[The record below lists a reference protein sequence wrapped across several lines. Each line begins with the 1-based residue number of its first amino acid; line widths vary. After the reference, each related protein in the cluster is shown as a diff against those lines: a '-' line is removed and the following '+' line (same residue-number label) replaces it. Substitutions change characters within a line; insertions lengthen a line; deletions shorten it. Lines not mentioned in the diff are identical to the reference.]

1 MTLSQAEITK
11 HHEPQNPP
19 GGLNKCCCGEEI
31 YCPGS
36 ILICEHC
43 LEDTV
48 KKSSTEPT
56 LLEDTQTSLKI
67 NEPTVQI
74 EWDELRSELVHDS
87 YNSRLCN
94 TSVEPRKVN
103 LQPSPSPPPAVFLP
117 QIRDPRPSQG
127 DGIVVQYM
135 GNGKYHDVAL
145 QAANEPLASVEADED
160 EIKGDNCKRWI
171 VHCGKNNKK
180 NKKNKKKKKKK
191 KKKTEE
197 AMRNEEYKKDDVDK
211 EIVAMAQVNQ
221 GEWCKATANANN
233 TQVHNA
239 ASGFQICSRALQQFL
254 TKPSP
259 RLPVPTV
266 LVESSFETPQE
277 PLVLSTHQL
286 HLDQGLNLSSIEKE
300 QMTIYQAIK
309 GISDRDSRHV
319 IILTTLPN
327 IDQWAVSLVECVN
340 RARECI
346 RTEVK
351 EGRITLKI
359 RHEDEVEV
367 TDKVEVMNEVF
378 FQELTWGEGWDLI
391 EDEVKDEVNGGDKME
406 ERDRTWEHLEPDCPE
421 KKEATMTKSRQAIT
435 RCLVLT
441 YPWTTLYHLVTC
453 SNTPPKHIKIDDEER
468 QLSDQYC
475 SFPHRPR
482 SCLIPILK
490 RLPFNLLRLLILLIL
505 LLLAYFICSDEF
517 LSGVYIGSR
526 TRSDDPYSEAW

>member
-1 MTLSQAEITK
+1 
-11 HHEPQNPP
+11 
-19 GGLNKCCCGEEI
+19 
-31 YCPGS
+31 
-36 ILICEHC
+36 
-43 LEDTV
+43 
-48 KKSSTEPT
+48 
-56 LLEDTQTSLKI
+56 
-67 NEPTVQI
+67 
-74 EWDELRSELVHDS
+74 
-87 YNSRLCN
+87 
-94 TSVEPRKVN
+94 
-103 LQPSPSPPPAVFLP
+103 
-117 QIRDPRPSQG
+117 
-127 DGIVVQYM
+127 M

-145 QAANEPLASVEADED
+145 QAANEPLASNEEADED

-180 NKKNKKKKKKK
+180 NNKKNKKKNKKKKEKKK
-191 KKKTEE
+191 KEKMEE
-197 AMRNEEYKKDDVDK
+197 AMRKEEYKKDDVDK
-211 EIVAMAQVNQ
+211 EIVTMVQVNQ
-221 GEWCKATANANN
+221 EEWCKATANADN

-239 ASGFQICSRALQQFL
+239 ASEFQICSRALQQFL

-277 PLVLSTHQL
+277 PLVVSTHQL

-300 QMTIYQAIK
+300 QMAIYQAIK

-367 TDKVEVMNEVF
+367 TDKVEVMNEVI
-378 FQELTWGEGWDLI
+378 FQEFTWGEGWDVI
-391 EDEVKDEVNGGDKME
+391 EDEVKDEVKDEVNRGDKME

-421 KKEATMTKSRQAIT
+421 KKEATMRKSRQAIT
-435 RCLVLT
+435 RRPVLT
-441 YPWTTLYHLVTC
+441 YLWTTLCHLVTC

-475 SFPHRPR
+475 SFPHRPP

-490 RLPFNLLRLLILLIL
+490 MLPLNLLRLLILLIL